1 MQLPKYVINVWPK
14 KNSGIKSAVV
24 KISFG
29 GVFGIFPVRIGKGK
43 GGGMCLFLPQGKKD
57 KVSKWPQIS
66 ILDAKAKKEIISNIE
81 KTYRPEKPTC
91 REFNSDQ
98 PISIEYSFKYRRIP
112 VFDAD
117 FKLIGNM
124 VAYAIITINGIIRFN
139 DIRLFE
145 YESGARVI
153 RFPEKVIHKNGDYEF
168 KRIIDFQK
176 TWEEM
181 ISIDIWDA
189 YYGVTGRK
197 AGKEVR

>member
-1 MQLPKYVINVWPK
+1 M
-14 KNSGIKSAVV
+14 

-29 GVFGIFPVRIGKGK
+29 GVFGIFPVRIGKGR
-43 GGGMCLFLPQGKKD
+43 GGGMSLFLPRGQKD

-66 ILDAKAKKEIISNIE
+66 ILDAKAKKEIIANIE
-81 KTYRPEKPTC
+81 KTYRPDKPTC
-91 REFNSDQ
+91 REFNSEQ

-117 FKLIGNM
+117 FRLIGNM
-124 VAYAIITINGIIRFN
+124 VAYVIITINGIIRFN
-139 DIRLFE
+139 DIRMFE
-145 YESGARVI
+145 YGSGARVI

-189 YYGVTGRK
+189 YYGEIGRK
-197 AGKEVR
+197 TEKEVR

>member
-1 MQLPKYVINVWPK
+1 MELPKYVISVWPK

-29 GVFGIFPVRIGKGK
+29 GVFGIFPVRIGKGR
-43 GGGMCLFLPQGKKD
+43 GGGMSLFLPRGKKD
-57 KVSKWPQIS
+57 KASKWPQIS
-66 ILDAKAKKEIISNIE
+66 ILDAKAKKEIIANIE

-117 FKLIGNM
+117 FRLIGNM

-153 RFPEKVIHKNGDYEF
+153 RFPEKVIHHGQSQSARLYV
-168 KRIIDFQK
+168 
-176 TWEEM
+176 WL
-181 ISIDIWDA
+181 IW
-189 YYGVTGRK
+189 RWQNQ
-197 AGKEVR
+197 